1 MSQQTSRPGLGSE
14 VEPPPADHLCLS
26 PQFEGTREAEDIC
39 CFWQNFL
46 HPSINKTPWSQ
57 QEVQLLREVSR
68 RHQERDW
75 ESIAAELGVSICCHS
90 VSI

>member
-1 MSQQTSRPGLGSE
+1 MFPTAAHLRP
-14 VEPPPADHLCLS
+14 S

-46 HPSINKTPWSQ
+46 HPSINKTSWSQ
-57 QEVQLLREVSR
+57 QEVQQLKEVSR

-75 ESIAAELGVSICCHS
+75 ESIAAELGVSVCCCS
-90 VSI
+90 IWLTVSPLDPPTS